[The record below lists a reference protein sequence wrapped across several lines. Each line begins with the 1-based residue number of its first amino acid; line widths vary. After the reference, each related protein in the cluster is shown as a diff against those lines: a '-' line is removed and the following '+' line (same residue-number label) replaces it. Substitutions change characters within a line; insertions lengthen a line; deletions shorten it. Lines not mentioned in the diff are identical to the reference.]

1 MHVVSVPKSQ
11 RAALSPGE
19 IYQIVATKKPSQL
32 LYTQEPT
39 LRLAELLKRDWL
51 WVFIPLTREISWEK

>member
-19 IYQIVATKKPSQL
+19 IYQIVATKKQSQL
-32 LYTQEPT
+32 LYTPT
-39 LRLAELLKRDWL
+39 PRLAELLKRDWL